1 MGFVGVHRA
10 SVGLQVPGA
19 GILSLLSLDRVQSGG
34 ATTMITGL
42 GPFGLHNVD
51 YFVYFFVIDHG
62 RRFVDFERPPCD
74 T

>member
-1 MGFVGVHRA
+1 MGFVGAHRA

-19 GILSLLSLDRVQSGG
+19 CILPLLSGERVQSGV
-34 ATTMITGL
+34 ATSTIPIFEL
-42 GPFGLHNVD
+42 GEFTTFDLL
-51 YFVYFFVIDHG
+51 FIDHG